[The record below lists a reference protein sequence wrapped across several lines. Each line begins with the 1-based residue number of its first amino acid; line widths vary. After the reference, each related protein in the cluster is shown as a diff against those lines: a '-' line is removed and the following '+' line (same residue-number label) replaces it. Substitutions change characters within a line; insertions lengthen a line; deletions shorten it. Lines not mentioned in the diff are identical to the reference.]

1 MSGYENYTLS
11 PVPWIKQMPEHWGL
25 VRGKN
30 LYQKMQRP
38 TSDTDNAI
46 LFSKDSELFPK
57 RGSLL
62 KSSYC
67 SSVGLFGKI
76 WAISYSLRLILAFGG
91 LAVCQNTQRRYW
103 PP

>member
-38 TSDTDNAI
+38 TCSATRFLRNSDRI
-46 LFSKDSELFPK
+46 IEKK
-57 RGSLL
+57 
-62 KSSYC
+62 
-67 SSVGLFGKI
+67 
-76 WAISYSLRLILAFGG
+76 
-91 LAVCQNTQRRYW
+91 
-103 PP
+103 